1 MYVCLSCLFC
11 LPLFSV
17 LLHICLSEPPPP
29 PGRSPGGCFHLS
41 IGCQVD
47 VQLKERIGM
56 NVAKVMSRLDKLK
69 PRIRS
74 NVQGQALPVDRAVH
88 DLIAAAQNETN
99 LAKMSP
105 TFLSFV

>member
-1 MYVCLSCLFC
+1 MLSGKHGIILTGVQHKPF
-11 LPLFSV
+11 PY
-17 LLHICLSEPPPP
+17 PPPSNSF
-29 PGRSPGGCFHLS
+29 RTL
-41 IGCQVD
+41 IQVD

-69 PRIRS
+69 PRIR
-74 NVQGQALPVDRAVH
+74 NNGHGQPMAVDRAVH
-88 DLIAAAQNETN
+88 DLIAAAQSESN

>member
-1 MYVCLSCLFC
+1 MSVSHVSSVCLSSLSSCI
-11 LPLFSV
+11 SV
-17 LLHICLSEPPPP
+17 YLNHHPP